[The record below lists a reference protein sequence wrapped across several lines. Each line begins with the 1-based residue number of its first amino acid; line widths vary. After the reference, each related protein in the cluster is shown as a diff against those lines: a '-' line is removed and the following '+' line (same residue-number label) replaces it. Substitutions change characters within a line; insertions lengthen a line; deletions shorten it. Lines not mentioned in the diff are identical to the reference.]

1 MTPETAEKKAIRDYL
16 RLKGAFVFHNLAGL
30 GVYPG
35 LADLTAIYKG
45 KVYQIE
51 VKAAGVKHKQSA
63 NQKQFQEDWEAQ
75 GGIYI
80 LGGIDEVMKKIV
92 WQKK

>member
-1 MTPETAEKKAIRDYL
+1 MPTLETSEKKAIKDYL

-35 LADLTAIYKG
+35 IPDLTAILKG
-45 KVYQIE
+45 QVYMIE
-51 VKAAGVKHKQSA
+51 VKAPGCKHKQSA
-63 NQKQFQEDWEAQ
+63 NQKRFQEDWEAA

-80 LGGIDEVMKKIV
+80 LGDIDEVMKII
-92 WQKK
+92 